1 MWACDRE
8 QGVRDS
14 GRGVGEGLSILA
26 ILLLAAV
33 LRFLWI
39 GDGWFGVDQARD
51 IAWARAIA
59 SAEAFPLVGPLMRGR
74 VHLGASY
81 YYFWS
86 IPALLSTEPLASYG
100 FAALLG
106 IAAVWMT
113 YRLGR
118 QLGGAAVGLAAALLL
133 ATTPIAVIDARIAWA
148 PAALPPLVAAFLL
161 AGLAFLRRPT
171 LALAALV
178 LGLPILGTQLH
189 LAAAPLGLLGVSIV
203 FARLRQL
210 GVPRALLAGAVALVP
225 LLPMALAYHLD
236 AGPAGTMRGDTRSL
250 NAPTDGGAANAPA
263 APPLGEHP
271 SREIRAGRLADI
283 LASSARVIDGLSPPV
298 GKRPRLAS
306 AWVVVEHASMLA
318 TLIAALACAGF
329 ALGSPAR
336 ANAAVGLVAATI
348 ITCVLVVAVLPAEA
362 WYYYLDT
369 TLVPAAVALA
379 LAVRPGH
386 SRLAALAILC
396 LALLRAVGLVWWIA
410 SNHGS
415 GFMLANLERLRLG
428 GSDPDAST
436 GRARLLTVRTKAHAA
451 DVLLGDLALPLPDLW
466 RRAHG
471 AGFGDLDGDNGFF
484 FQRAAARAP
493 GQKVS
498 ALAPADEVLVVYA
511 HELPDAWTAGFSP
524 PHRVGPLA
532 IYRYVPSLD
541 GAEATIESCGNVS
554 LPPRPVPDPRDY
566 FFGQP
571 SYPEWPCRDAV
582 VRVPVDSR
590 PDQKPVRIFARG
602 LGAARV
608 IAISSE
614 PPGIIIDDAPPG
626 AGSGLLLPPSRHAI
640 VRVALAVEGPAALD
654 LYELH
659 GGTSDVPSLRP

>member
-1 MWACDRE
+1 MRACDRE

-14 GRGVGEGLSILA
+14 GRGVGERLSILA
-26 ILLLAAV
+26 ILLLAAG
-33 LRFLWI
+33 LRLLWI

-51 IAWARAIA
+51 VAWAHAIA

-74 VHLGASY
+74 VHLGATY

-86 IPALLSTEPLASYG
+86 IPALLSKEPLASYG

-106 IAAVWMT
+106 TAAVWMT

-118 QLGGAAVGLAAALLL
+118 QLGGAAVGLTAALLL

-148 PAALPPLVAAFLL
+148 PAAVPPLVAVFLL

-171 LALAALV
+171 PALATLV

-189 LAAAPLGLLGVSIV
+189 LAAAPLALLGVSIV
-203 FARLRQL
+203 FTRLRQL

-236 AGPAGTMRGDTRSL
+236 AGPAGTMQGDTRSL
-250 NAPTDGGAANAPA
+250 DTPSDGAAANAPA
-263 APPLGEHP
+263 AAPLSEHTL
-271 SREIRAGRLADI
+271 REIQTGRLADI

-298 GKRPRLAS
+298 GERPRLAS

-318 TLIAALACAGF
+318 TLLAALACAGF
-329 ALGSPAR
+329 AMGSPAR
-336 ANAAVGLVAATI
+336 ENEAVVLVAATI

-386 SRLAALAILC
+386 SRLAALAVIC
-396 LALLRAVGLVWWIA
+396 LALLRAVGLVWWIT

-428 GSDPDAST
+428 GSDPGAST
-436 GRARLLTVRTKAHAA
+436 GRSRLLTVRTKACAA

-471 AGFGDLDGDNGFF
+471 TGFGDLDGDNGFF

-493 GQKVS
+493 GRKVP
-498 ALAPADEVLVVYA
+498 ALMPADEALVAYA
-511 HELPDAWTAGFSP
+511 HEFPNAWTEGFSP
-524 PHRVGPLA
+524 PRRVGPLA

-541 GAEATIESCGNVS
+541 AAEATIESCANAP

-571 SYPEWPCRDAV
+571 SYPEWPCSNAV
-582 VRVPVDSR
+582 VRVPVDSG
-590 PDQKPVRIFARG
+590 PDQKRVRIFARG

-608 IAISSE
+608 ISISSE
-614 PPGIIIDDAPPG
+614 PQGIIVDDAPPG
-626 AGSGLLLPPSRHAI
+626 AGTGLLLPTSRPAV
-640 VRVALAVEGPAALD
+640 VRVALALEGPAGLD

-659 GGTSDVPSLRP
+659 GGASDGPSLRP